1 MLAHIPVSY
10 EDVSLLRYVQLTCRC
25 WNMAVKSEAIK
36 HRWAL
41 IQSGHKFV
49 RTELLDILF
58 INKKCAAS
66 AQDIALES
74 RQGPTSHNTEIAK
87 VSIEGINTI
96 KNAMYTY
103 SAYPEIINHIL
114 MNLVLFLKKL
124 KTDVFTPAGFVS
136 EQEDSEV
143 IVAHDIWNIEI
154 YKRGNI
160 DEAVINVVKLT
171 LKRIEAS
178 VKNNHDFSIPQ
189 VAGSGI
195 DSYKHYPNW
204 DVIKEGISLLDE
216 LCIIENVWG
225 EPPWKFTRKFECSRL
240 LIRVLHVCMSPKLVD
255 NLYYRHL
262 ASYFY
267 VM

>member
-1 MLAHIPVSY
+1 M
-10 EDVSLLRYVQLTCRC
+10 
-25 WNMAVKSEAIK
+25 
-36 HRWAL
+36 
-41 IQSGHKFV
+41 
-49 RTELLDILF
+49 
-58 INKKCAAS
+58 
-66 AQDIALES
+66 
-74 RQGPTSHNTEIAK
+74 
-87 VSIEGINTI
+87 
-96 KNAMYTY
+96 
-103 SAYPEIINHIL
+103 
-114 MNLVLFLKKL
+114 
-124 KTDVFTPAGFVS
+124 FTPAGFVS

>member
-49 RTELLDILF
+49 RTELVDILF

-74 RQGPTSHNTEIAK
+74 RRGPTSHNTEIAK
-87 VSIEGINTI
+87 ISIEGINT

-114 MNLVLFLKKL
+114 MNLVLFLKK
-124 KTDVFTPAGFVS
+124 
-136 EQEDSEV
+136 
-143 IVAHDIWNIEI
+143 
-154 YKRGNI
+154 
-160 DEAVINVVKLT
+160 
-171 LKRIEAS
+171 
-178 VKNNHDFSIPQ
+178 
-189 VAGSGI
+189 
-195 DSYKHYPNW
+195 
-204 DVIKEGISLLDE
+204 
-216 LCIIENVWG
+216 
-225 EPPWKFTRKFECSRL
+225 
-240 LIRVLHVCMSPKLVD
+240 
-255 NLYYRHL
+255 
-262 ASYFY
+262 
-267 VM
+267 